1 MRVSQSDRPHVAWT
15 RAGPL
20 SPPPAAWLALNEAF
34 RARHMGETI
43 LASIIAVAPAGT
55 LSTNPTAVFG
65 AVTGL
70 KQIGLDADAR
80 RLAVETALAAGL

>member
-1 MRVSQSDRPHVAWT
+1 
-15 RAGPL
+15 
-20 SPPPAAWLALNEAF
+20 
-34 RARHMGETI
+34 MGETI